1 MQRLY
6 FDTTAFN
13 MLGLRIVRDN
23 HVASGGGLWLSESA
37 LRAMGLEDDAASF
50 DFSGQR
56 VPVAGVVG
64 DFKMGNI
71 LSPETYFMMQIFPPE
86 VFSGY
91 SWSILAE
98 VQGDPVQAFREYRR
112 GSFRGDGDAVRGSVH
127 RPGSAGFL

>member
-1 MQRLY
+1 MGTPFDGGNNLTGMYEGRNIGMQRLY

-37 LRAMGLEDDAASF
+37 LRAMGLEDDAESF

-98 VQGDPVQAFREYRR
+98 V
-112 GSFRGDGDAVRGSVH
+112 
-127 RPGSAGFL
+127 